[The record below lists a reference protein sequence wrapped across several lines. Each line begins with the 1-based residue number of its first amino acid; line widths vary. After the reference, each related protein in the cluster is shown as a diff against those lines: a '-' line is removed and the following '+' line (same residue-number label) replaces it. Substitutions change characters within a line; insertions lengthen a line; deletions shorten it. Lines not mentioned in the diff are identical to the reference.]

1 MGKRVK
7 QYKKLMRSFQM
18 LGFREPY
25 QLLMTSDILLDT
37 LKLDLIPLFE
47 KALSTKN
54 LKPMI
59 TQCCIRALYAK
70 NTGPN
75 RDPNAAAAIE
85 RAKTFERRRCGHL
98 MDEDAHPER
107 ECMLSV
113 VDPKKKGENKF
124 RYIVATQDDHLREML
139 RSVVPTPLM
148 YVKRSVLIL
157 EPMAD
162 SSQKV
167 REREERAKF
176 MSGIVRGSKRKRE
189 DEEDDVKDSDN
200 ERGKGGKGGKGG
212 NEDEDMD
219 SGDERAKRKKEAEK
233 PPKKKKNHGK
243 KGPNPLAV
251 KKKKKED
258 GKEGEKPRPKKEAQA
273 AGEAKTDEGS
283 AEQKAKRKRRKKAPT
298 AGAAQSGGGENT
310 EGGAAADAG
319 KAVVA
324 EED

>member
-25 QLLMTSDILLDT
+25 QLLMTSDIILDT
-37 LKLDLIPLFE
+37 LKLDLLSLFE
-47 KALSTKN
+47 KTLSTKN

-59 TQCCIRALYAK
+59 TQCCIRALYARNK
-70 NTGPN
+70 
-75 RDPNAAAAIE
+75 DPDVARAIE

-113 VDPKKKGENKF
+113 IDPKKKGENKF
-124 RYIVATQDDHLREML
+124 RYIVATQDEHLREML

-157 EPMAD
+157 EPMAE
-162 SSQKV
+162 SSQKA

-176 MSGIVRGSKRKRE
+176 MAGIVRGSKRKRE
-189 DEEDDVKDSDN
+189 DDDEGEEAKDA
-200 ERGKGGKGGKGG
+200 G
-212 NEDEDMD
+212 NEEMD
-219 SGDERAKRKKEAEK
+219 SGDERAKKREEEAK
-233 PPKKKKNHGK
+233 PNKKKKNHGP

-251 KKKKKED
+251 KKKKKENEGRKDKNEKKSAAAAITD
-258 GKEGEKPRPKKEAQA
+258 GAATEEKAPGETKP
-273 AGEAKTDEGS
+273 
-283 AEQKAKRKRRKKAPT
+283 KRKRRKKAPT
-298 AGAAQSGGGENT
+298 AGAGNAESGSGEKT
-310 EGGAAADAG
+310 EGAPAADAG
-319 KAVVA
+319 KPVVA

>member
-25 QLLMTSDILLDT
+25 QLLMTSDILMDT
-37 LKLDLIPLFE
+37 LKLDLLTLFE
-47 KALSTKN
+47 KTLSTKN

-70 NTGPN
+70 NMGPN

-98 MDEDAHPER
+98 MDEDPKPER

-113 VDPKKKGENKF
+113 VDPKRRGENKF

-157 EPMAD
+157 EPMAE
-162 SSQKV
+162 SSQKA
-167 REREERAKF
+167 RDREERAKF

-189 DEEDDVKDSDN
+189 DDDD
-200 ERGKGGKGGKGG
+200 EGGGGGG
-212 NEDEDMD
+212 DKSEDEAD
-219 SGDERAKRKKEAEK
+219 SGDERAKKKEEEEK
-233 PPKKKKNHGK
+233 PKKKKKNYGP

-251 KKKKKED
+251 KKKKRRDADAKD
-258 GKEGEKPRPKKEAQA
+258 QKKAKKAPAGAAQTAAATASATGE
-273 AGEAKTDEGS
+273 TS
-283 AEQKAKRKRRKKAPT
+283 AENKAKRKRRKKTTTSATGEGSKET
-298 AGAAQSGGGENT
+298 ATATS
-310 EGGAAADAG
+310 ADAG
-319 KAVVA
+319 TAVA
-324 EED
+324 ASED